1 MSERHDVVVIG
12 AGIHGLCAAFALRRR
27 GRSVL
32 VVDRFEAGHDRGG
45 SHGSG
50 RITRSSYH
58 DRRYVELTKQMHQR
72 AWPELEAALGQQL
85 VHPTPGVFF
94 GPADGPF
101 GAFLDATLAAG
112 VDVEE
117 IPRDEA
123 AARFDLLR
131 FEPDDRVMLDH
142 TAGVLA
148 AERTTT
154 GLRAWLAT
162 HGVEVRHEHEVT
174 GLEPRTDG
182 VALASRR
189 GELVAARVV
198 VAAGAWLGRLLPE
211 WRAELVPLRQEV
223 GYVDVEAPTAR
234 TAVGSFPVWCRISRD
249 AFDYG
254 LPEFGRPGLKI
265 AQHRTVGAPDDPD
278 DDSGGVDE
286 GALIARAER
295 RFTAPVRSLRGVE
308 SCLYTVA
315 PGEHLHVRPHA
326 QDPRVVAVAAC
337 SGHGFKFAPVLAE
350 QVADLVEAA
359 GT

>member
-1 MSERHDVVVIG
+1 MSERHDVVVVG
-12 AGIHGLCAAFALRRR
+12 AGVHGLCAAFALRRR

-45 SHGSG
+45 SHGAG

-58 DRRYVELTKQMHQR
+58 DRRYVELTKEMHQR

-85 VHPTPGVFF
+85 VHPTPGLFF
-94 GPADGPF
+94 GPAAGPF
-101 GAFLDATLAAG
+101 GAFLDATMAAG

-117 IPRDEA
+117 ISRDEA
-123 AARFDLLR
+123 AARFDLLQ
-131 FEPDDRVMLDH
+131 FEPGDRVMLDH

-148 AERTTT
+148 AERTTS
-154 GLRAWLAT
+154 GLRAWLAA
-162 HGVEVRHEHEVT
+162 HDVEVRHEHHVT
-174 GLEPRTDG
+174 GLEPRTNG
-182 VALASRR
+182 VALASSG
-189 GELVAARVV
+189 GEIVAARVV

-223 GYVDVEAPTAR
+223 GYVDVEAPTTR

-265 AQHRTVGAPDDPD
+265 AQHRTAGAPDDPD
-278 DDSGGVDE
+278 DVRRPVDE
-286 GALIARAER
+286 AALLDRATR
-295 RFTAPVRSLRGVE
+295 RFAAPVRSLRGAE
-308 SCLYTVA
+308 SCLYSVA
-315 PGEHLHVRPHA
+315 RGEHLHVCAHDR
-326 QDPRVVAVAAC
+326 DPRVVAVAAC

-350 QVADLVEAA
+350 RVADLVAA
-359 GT
+359 AR